1 MLTRFQSKQQQQSR
15 QQSYAAAISKISQ
28 AKAKAKNSLD
38 TAPANAVKKVS
49 HDEKKLDQFLEYV
62 LNSLKEFKTEKNC
75 NNRAI
80 LITKIYSKIY
90 DEITDIYPVLS
101 KRETGNKLFLIIYSQ
116 FLVIKGEIK
125 NSKLNNLLPKYDKNL
140 LNECINLLEKTRE
153 KLIPIFKNLKNPE
166 KYIPQ
171 NIIQDIQK
179 DIKQYE
185 KSYYLR
191 PYKIINY
198 DNEDENCDIPGD
210 EDYNQDYN
218 HKKELA
224 THLYKLR
231 NNKKV
236 DYCEIEI
243 EF

>member
-1 MLTRFQSKQQQQSR
+1 MLTRFQSKQQQSC
-15 QQSYAAAISKISQ
+15 AAAPAPISKISQ
-28 AKAKAKNSLD
+28 AKAKAKNSLA
-38 TAPANAVKKVS
+38 TAAVKKVS

-62 LNSLKEFKTEKNC
+62 LNSLKEFKREKNY
-75 NNRAI
+75 NNKAI
-80 LITKIYSKIY
+80 LITKIYSKIN

-125 NSKLNNLLPKYDKNL
+125 NSKINNLLPKYDSNL

-166 KYIPQ
+166 KYISI

-210 EDYNQDYN
+210 QDYNQKYFI
-218 HKKELA
+218 KKEVA

-231 NNKKV
+231 NNKNV
-236 DYCEIEI
+236 DYCEIEV